1 MTDPAFGVQAGA
13 LRVATVKVDITPD
26 PTVMLQLT
34 NLYQTPLTG
43 VHDRTYARGIILDNG
58 VTSAA
63 IIGVDTVEI
72 TDGSAIVEH
81 ISRETGIPSSNI
93 ILAATHDH
101 QAPMVSLHNMDSS
114 SKAGPA
120 GATFLA
126 KVENDLVAALKQAKA
141 NLQPARVGIGQ
152 GRAFISINRDIM
164 TPGGTFTLGRNP
176 DGPSDKTVWVVKF
189 ESLTGEPIAVLI
201 NYAVHGTVLGPKTS
215 LLSGELPGA
224 TSRYVE
230 DHYGDKVVAI
240 WTSGAA
246 GDQAPIVTAFGFKE
260 PNAEKNF
267 AVLDVLGQIL
277 GTEAVR
283 VADGIKDTSTQV
295 RLWGTEKT
303 VTCPGQKAEQNGSGG
318 LDAPR
323 KIVDRDP
330 VNFRLSLL
338 MMDDTAIGSVSSEAV
353 TNIYQRLRK
362 ASPFTNTILITLA
375 NGRIGYVAEDA
386 SYANPTFEVYESPLK
401 KGCGENTIVNGLVDM
416 MKQY

>member
-1 MTDPAFGVQAGA
+1 
-13 LRVATVKVDITPD
+13 
-26 PTVMLQLT
+26 
-34 NLYQTPLTG
+34 
-43 VHDRTYARGIILDNG
+43 
-58 VTSAA
+58 
-63 IIGVDTVEI
+63 
-72 TDGSAIVEH
+72 
-81 ISRETGIPSSNI
+81 
-93 ILAATHDH
+93 
-101 QAPMVSLHNMDSS
+101 
-114 SKAGPA
+114 
-120 GATFLA
+120 
-126 KVENDLVAALKQAKA
+126 
-141 NLQPARVGIGQ
+141 
-152 GRAFISINRDIM
+152 
-164 TPGGTFTLGRNP
+164 
-176 DGPSDKTVWVVKF
+176 
-189 ESLTGEPIAVLI
+189 VLI